1 MFSWLYNL
9 FGYVEI
15 KQDPIVEEKKVKY
28 TTENVKTN
36 FYVSQEQLMEAF
48 NKMKNKKASIKIERK
63 YNTFTHNNSDNLR
76 KEIEEIKNPRLFFD
90 NIKKKKRNDEN
101 VNQKDK
107 IKSFLEKVSNEKK
120 KLDEIKTILNNPKLR
135 RENKDVIND
144 FFLRKI

>member
-1 MFSWLYNL
+1 MFNWLYNL
-9 FGYVEI
+9 LGYTEI
-15 KQDPIVEEKKVKY
+15 KQDPIIKEKKVKY

-48 NKMKNKKASIKIERK
+48 NKMKNKKASIKFERK
-63 YNTFTHNNSDNLR
+63 YNTFTHNDSDNLR

-90 NIKKKKRNDEN
+90 NIKKKKQNNEN

-144 FFLRKI
+144 FFLKKI